1 MTTESKKSPAPEQAS
16 EAVPQRPRT
25 ENPTAEAIFEQAAG
39 AGNLISSKSG
49 DGKSRE
55 DALTDDQRQA
65 LGESISEYFG
75 KLDSDEG
82 IRAPEGRILR
92 AFDYCDS
99 RNVDDLID
107 RAIVPALA
115 ASPVEQPAAA
125 PAVVTE
131 LASMTRMFHAACHDL
146 GLINEALGLDPDDGG
161 AAPILD
167 AIAELKGRATSANET
182 GAEGATD
189 LRERARL
196 AADQWANPGTSIPQR
211 TAYRDGFIDGASSPA
226 IAAQAVAAWLHRDDP
241 RDCISDAKKRDMIEH
256 AGSGGRRLA
265 ENYSIGLCRLD
276 ALPAMAAAAPLARK
290 TRNPHRGGTQAYLAT
305 EHFNEGW
312 NACLDEIAAYN
323 ECVVAEDTAAAQP
336 AAAPADERAAFE
348 AWYERTCPISAEALR
363 IGACD
368 ESIQESRDEM
378 ALGFSAGVAY
388 ARAAA
393 SPAASIPD
401 GYTLVPKRITAAMIE
416 SAMEHH
422 YGKRR
427 ARQNGGAGGI
437 VMTVNDTDWSGID
450 AMRRLWKGAL
460 AAAPQPA
467 QADAPAQARE
477 PHTYASTQATNCA
490 QCGEH
495 KHTPLRIDWM
505 GGYVCL
511 TCIDREFESRAPAD
525 AGEPIGQHDLST
537 STGGRAYIAEFFAK
551 RLRRHDFGRY
561 IAERLAADFAC
572 ALAQY
577 LSEHDAASRT
587 EPCVELPR
595 FPTMLRKMWSGG
607 EVQRWIDEN
616 VALRD
621 ALDHIAR
628 VARGSREQSRRQR
641 WIELRALGALNGTDE
656 WRTLPLPKNG
666 DGVRRRLVHR
676 ISELE
681 AEVERLN
688 AMIAAHP
695 DQPETRVDVTDDK
708 QDKAKGLIKT
718 LSDIIHDQTVAMQSA
733 IIEWRHGNG
742 AEAGLSWIVNTLE
755 GPGHFPDFD
764 APHGKHAQ
772 FWFNANQANPLPA
785 CFCGNPSSSLW
796 MGQGFCCDEHYR
808 AAKAKHDAARAG
820 GQS

>member
-49 DGKSRE
+49 DGKSRD

-82 IRAPEGRILR
+82 IRAPEGRILL

-107 RAIVPALA
+107 RTIVPALA

-167 AIAELKGRATSANET
+167 AIAELKSRATSANET

-276 ALPAMAAAAPLARK
+276 ALPAMAAAAP
-290 TRNPHRGGTQAYLAT
+290 
-305 EHFNEGW
+305 
-312 NACLDEIAAYN
+312 
-323 ECVVAEDTAAAQP
+323 
-336 AAAPADERAAFE
+336 ADERAAFDVALAALAEYQRNWDTGLPAEYAQGERVQMECAVE
-348 AWYERTCPISAEALR
+348 AIREALE
-363 IGACD
+363 D
-368 ESIQESRDEM
+368 
-378 ALGFSAGVAY
+378 

-401 GYTLVPKRITAAMIE
+401 GYALVPKRITAAMIE

-427 ARQNGGAGGI
+427 VRQNGGAGGI

-450 AMRRLWKGAL
+450 AMRRFWKGAL

-467 QADAPAQARE
+467 QADAPAEARE
-477 PHTYASTQATNCA
+477 PTRHEWDETGERCVK
-490 QCGEH
+490 CGD
-495 KHTPLRIDWM
+495 KDWFADPH
-505 GGYVCL
+505 CS
-511 TCIDREFESRAPAD
+511 ESRIKGGAPAD
-525 AGEPIGQHDLST
+525 AGVAVTAAARDVL
-537 STGGRAYIAEFFAK
+537 
-551 RLRRHDFGRY
+551 
-561 IAERLAADFAC
+561 AERSRQVEVEAMTPAGDDQYDRRQLALAGASYALSGAGAIASDRSAPVVWPWSHEWWKPTTPRRDLVKAGALIVAEIERLDRRPDCVRAADEAC
-572 ALAQY
+572 
-577 LSEHDAASRT
+577 ED
-587 EPCVELPR
+587 
-595 FPTMLRKMWSGG
+595 
-607 EVQRWIDEN
+607 VQKL
-616 VALRD
+616 V
-621 ALDHIAR
+621 
-628 VARGSREQSRRQR
+628 
-641 WIELRALGALNGTDE
+641 
-656 WRTLPLPKNG
+656 
-666 DGVRRRLVHR
+666 DG
-676 ISELE
+676 I
-681 AEVERLN
+681 
-688 AMIAAHP
+688 
-695 DQPETRVDVTDDK
+695 
-708 QDKAKGLIKT
+708 
-718 LSDIIHDQTVAMQSA
+718 
-733 IIEWRHGNG
+733 
-742 AEAGLSWIVNTLE
+742 
-755 GPGHFPDFD
+755 
-764 APHGKHAQ
+764 
-772 FWFNANQANPLPA
+772 
-785 CFCGNPSSSLW
+785 
-796 MGQGFCCDEHYR
+796 
-808 AAKAKHDAARAG
+808 DAARAQGG
-820 GQS
+820 GQK